1 MENLILGDSTVEI
14 KKFTDNQFDTVLTS
28 PPYNRTRN
36 DKYSHFTDIN
46 KDYFNFL
53 VESVEQCLRV
63 CKGNVF
69 YNIQKMDTNRVE
81 LYKLFGHFA
90 DKIIDTIIWNKAN
103 PTPGAGNTVTNSYEY
118 ILVLSNKNT
127 SLKANGTYIK
137 NHFYT
142 PVYSENP
149 FKKKHRAVM
158 NPKAVEFIFRS
169 FCDPDH
175 HVLDPFMGTGTTG
188 VVAKQFN
195 MQFTGIELVEE
206 YYDLAKNQLSNYTQA
221 FLL

>member
-1 MENLILGDSTVEI
+1 MQNLILGDSTVEI

-118 ILVLSNKNT
+118 ILVLSNENT
-127 SLKANGTYIK
+127 FIRQCTQITLLK
-137 NHFYT
+137 
-142 PVYSENP
+142 
-149 FKKKHRAVM
+149 
-158 NPKAVEFIFRS
+158 RS
-169 FCDPDH
+169 IGP
-175 HVLDPFMGTGTTG
+175 
-188 VVAKQFN
+188 
-195 MQFTGIELVEE
+195 
-206 YYDLAKNQLSNYTQA
+206 
-221 FLL
+221 

>member
-90 DKIIDTIIWNKAN
+90 EKIIDTIIWNKAN

-149 FKKKHRAVM
+149 FKNKHRAVM

-169 FCDPDH
+169 FCHPDH

-206 YYDLAKNQLSNYTQA
+206 YYDLAKDQLSNYTQA

>member
-1 MENLILGDSTVEI
+1 
-14 KKFTDNQFDTVLTS
+14 
-28 PPYNRTRN
+28 
-36 DKYSHFTDIN
+36 
-46 KDYFNFL
+46 
-53 VESVEQCLRV
+53 
-63 CKGNVF
+63 
-69 YNIQKMDTNRVE
+69 MDTNRVE

-142 PVYSENP
+142 PVYSDNP

-158 NPKAVEFIFRS
+158 NPKAVEFIFH
-169 FCDPDH
+169 PDH

-195 MQFTGIELVEE
+195 MQFTGIELVQE
-206 YYDLAKNQLSNYTQA
+206 YYDLAKDQLSNYTQA